1 MLIIGG
7 FLIPLVIIAMSYTL
21 ILLKLS
27 QRSRRFISQNN
38 EEKHS
43 TQLTAAYCFNQP
55 NSYPDRSRTGT
66 TTTVEFSVDDTS
78 MTRNIRRT
86 EARATRTAFYIF
98 LIFCLAWG
106 PYTLVSLLSVFG
118 FDRCVN
124 AYSTAVLGLF
134 AKLAACINPLIYALS
149 LNGFREQLCSY
160 LKCLM
165 CCEDV
170 QQIELIPINADSNRR
185 KLPARPDSSSSRQSD
200 PVNRTHV

>member
-7 FLIPLVIIAMSYTL
+7 FLIPLVIIAMSYAL

-27 QRSRRFISQNN
+27 QRSRRFISQNTK
-38 EEKHS
+38 ESYS
-43 TQLTAAYCFNQP
+43 TQLTTTYYLNQFNA
-55 NSYPDRSRTGT
+55 YPDRNRSGT
-66 TTTVEFSVDDTS
+66 TTAVEFSVDDNS

-98 LIFCLAWG
+98 AIFCAAWG

-149 LNGFREQLCSY
+149 LSGFREQLCLY

-170 QQIELIPINADSNRR
+170 QQIESIPINVDSNRR
-185 KLPARPDSSSSRQSD
+185 KHPNRPDSTSSRQ
-200 PVNRTHV
+200 